1 MLFINIMLN
10 INNFIYFL
18 KFIILIIIKC
28 IYFISVVLSNFISIY
43 YKNNFLKKFINI
55 HIIYK
60 IFT

>member
-1 MLFINIMLN
+1 MLN

>member
-18 KFIILIIIKC
+18 KFITLIIIKC

-55 HIIYK
+55 HK